1 MYELR
6 KGKSHKKL
14 DRSSK
19 SEKKILK
26 TKMSKPQFP
35 DDAEMSSPSP
45 PPEGIPMLEA
55 EVASAA
61 KRMRAAVTR
70 ASEAVE
76 VRLGVSRI

>member
-1 MYELR
+1 MP
-6 KGKSHKKL
+6 KS
-14 DRSSK
+14 
-19 SEKKILK
+19 
-26 TKMSKPQFP
+26 PFP

-61 KRMRAAVTR
+61 KRMRAAVAR

-76 VRLGVSRI
+76 VGLGLSHI